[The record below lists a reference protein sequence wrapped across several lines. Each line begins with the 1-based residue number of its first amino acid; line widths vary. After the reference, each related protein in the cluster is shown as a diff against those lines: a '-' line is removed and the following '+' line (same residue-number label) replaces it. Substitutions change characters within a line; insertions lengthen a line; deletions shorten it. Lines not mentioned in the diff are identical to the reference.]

1 MYEQYSYETQEKIKE
16 LSLWGKSPKEIIRES
31 IKACNRMSN
40 NIDMN
45 GETKQALGEIETFL
59 YEYWKALK

>member
-40 NIDMN
+40 DIDMN
-45 GETKQALGEIETFL
+45 GEAKQVLGEIETFL
-59 YEYWKALK
+59 YEYWRNI